1 MKKNTLDQRLISVA
15 TEMFSAVDS
24 KVSRSLREKLIAGDW
39 LGVVSSTISPRD
51 YVDARTFSED
61 YACVEFLRKCE
72 FDIPGVNRRKK
83 AVEAFYDNERKC
95 AHTNARLDTYVRDFF
110 PDGTNFFLPVLDEM
124 RSWIRSVLGRVPR
137 ELALAKFGPGS
148 TFSDKGHYITVPD
161 KIANTPTLTSEV
173 IDLLPMIRESAWM
186 RSLCEESRKSAPEVV
201 QGNRFTTV
209 PKDALKDRGIC
220 IEPSINL
227 YFQLG
232 VGAYIKRRLF
242 RAGIDLKNGQSLHR
256 QWAQSASRNR
266 DKATIDLSNA
276 SDTVCKKLVELLLP
290 ADWFQLLNCLRSAK
304 TRINGKW
311 VYLEKFSSMGNG
323 FTFELETLIFAAV
336 CFAMKSGTPHVDFH
350 VFGDDIIV
358 PTDKAYDVVALLRF
372 LGFETNARKT
382 FIDGPFRESCGGDF
396 FNGVAVRP
404 HYVKT
409 NPTEPQHWIS
419 VANGIRRMVREN
431 HWSDFAFSAYRS
443 AWQLCLRALPRNIR
457 RLRGPLELG
466 DLVINDSTFRRRYR
480 NGVGFVQVYR
490 PVTKPIP
497 LDHWK
502 PSVVL
507 AAALYGV
514 PSRGVIPRDSV
525 SGYKVGWVPFS

>member
-15 TEMFSAVDS
+15 AELFSAVDS
-24 KVSRSLREKLIAGDW
+24 KVSRSLREKLLAGDW
-39 LGVVSSTISPRD
+39 LGVVSTTISPGD
-51 YVDARTFSED
+51 YVDARTFGED

-83 AVEAFYDNERKC
+83 AVEAFYENERKC
-95 AHTNARLDTYVRDFF
+95 AHTNRRLETYVRDFF

-124 RSWIRSVLGRVPR
+124 RSWIRSVLGRVPL

-148 TFSDKGHYITVPD
+148 TFSDKGHYTTVLD
-161 KIANTPTLTSEV
+161 KIANTPTLTPEV
-173 IDLLPMIRESAWM
+173 IDLLPMIRETAWM
-186 RSLCEESRKSAPEVV
+186 RSLCEESRESAPIAVP
-201 QGNRFTTV
+201 GNRFTTV

-220 IEPSINL
+220 IEPSINV

-232 VGAYIKRRLF
+232 VGAHIKTRLLK
-242 RAGIDLKNGQSLHR
+242 AGIDLKDGQTLHR

-276 SDTVCKKLVELLLP
+276 SDTVCRKLVELLLP
-290 ADWFQLLNCLRSAK
+290 ADWFQLLNCLRSPK
-304 TRINGKW
+304 TRIEGKW

-336 CFAMKSGTPHVDFH
+336 CHAMGSGKPHVDFH

-358 PTDKAYDVVALLRF
+358 PTDVAHDVVALLRF

-382 FIDGPFRESCGGDF
+382 FVDGPFRESCGGDF

-431 HWSDFAFSAYRS
+431 HRFDLPFSTYRS

-457 RLRGPLELG
+457 RLRGPIELG
-466 DLVINDSTFRRRYR
+466 DLVINDPTFRRRFRDGIGY
-480 NGVGFVQVYR
+480 VQVYR
-490 PVTKPIP
+490 PVSKPIS

-514 PSRGVIPRDSV
+514 PSEGVIPRGSV